1 MPKHIL
7 SMKWQVSVVILLLL
21 LSSTM
26 AGINFPATKDLF
38 FTETEKVS
46 SSEREIHWL
55 SPEHPPWEMKNVMEK
70 GVGIENGRRVM
81 IYYEDGNLKKEYIP
95 ESVDVYDFL
104 IITPDEWAS
113 ELQPLK
119 EHKEKHGIK
128 TMVVGLNEIYSGKYF
143 TPEGRDDA
151 EKIKYF
157 IKDAIENW
165 GVKYVMLVGS
175 VYKMPIRNAVY
186 KWRGS
191 YKIETFLMP
200 TDLYYADIYR
210 IEGCCKVVFSSWD
223 TNGNGIYGEDCEEG
237 VGESDIIDLHPDV
250 YLGRIAC
257 ENKRVVRNVVKKIID
272 YENNAHGSE
281 WFNRLILVGGDT
293 FPGWGVVEGEFMNQ
307 LVAEMMDGF
316 EAYRIWDSLGNL
328 NALEIEKAMESG
340 AGFLYYSG
348 HGFPYGWGTHPIN
361 GSDEEWVGSYFT
373 PYIMALFNNPRLPV
387 IFLDAC
393 STAKLDFNTSDLE
406 EEGIPVPFDAKFPCF
421 AWYFVRHPTGG
432 GIASIGSTRVAFTG
446 VDESGPYWGAGYL
459 AYQFFKAWEK
469 TNVLGEMFV
478 EMQMGY
484 IAKNPGDNWTME
496 EFILLGD
503 PTLRIGGYE

>member
-1 MPKHIL
+1 
-7 SMKWQVSVVILLLL
+7 MKWKVLVTFLILLSYSTLAGSNFSKKNAIEEKMFNAPR
-21 LSSTM
+21 SS
-26 AGINFPATKDLF
+26 IKEKD
-38 FTETEKVS
+38 
-46 SSEREIHWL
+46 IQWL
-55 SPEHPPWEMKNVMEK
+55 SPEHPPWKMKIVREE
-70 GVGIENGRRVM
+70 GVGIEDGKRVI
-81 IYYEDGNLKKEYIP
+81 IYYENGELKKKYMENSIDTY
-95 ESVDVYDFL
+95 EFL
-104 IITPDEWAS
+104 IITPDEWISA
-113 ELQPLK
+113 LQPLK
-119 EHKEKHGIK
+119 EHKEAHGIK
-128 TMVVGLNEIYSGKYF
+128 TMVVGLNEIYGGKYF
-143 TPEGRDDA
+143 ATQGRDDA

-157 IKDAIENW
+157 IKDAIEQW
-165 GVKYVMLVGS
+165 GVKYVLLVGS
-175 VYKMPIRNAVY
+175 IYKMPMRNAVY

-191 YKIETFLMP
+191 YKIEKFLMP

-210 IEGCCKVVFSSWD
+210 NENGKIVFSSWD

-250 YLGRIAC
+250 YLGRIAR
-257 ENKRVVRNVVKKIID
+257 ENKRVVKNVVRKIID
-272 YENNAHGSE
+272 YENSAYDSN

-293 FPGWGVVEGEFMNQ
+293 FPGWGVVEGEFMNEI
-307 LVAEMMDGF
+307 VAEMMKGF
-316 EAYRIWDSLGNL
+316 EPYKIWYSLGNL
-328 NALEIEKAMESG
+328 YAMEIEKAMEKG
-340 AGFLYYSG
+340 GGFLYYSG

-421 AWYFVRHPTGG
+421 AWYFIRQPTGG

-446 VDESGPYWGAGYL
+446 VDESGPHWGAGYL

-484 IAKNPGDNWTME
+484 IAENPGDNWTME